1 MQGFS
6 SASVT
11 AANHV
16 LELVREGL
24 QFLLVTV
31 PSPLHV
37 LGGAGAGAEGIVGV
51 VVTER
56 VERQN

>member
-1 MQGFS
+1 MQGFL

-24 QFLLVTV
+24 QFLQVTV

-37 LGGAGAGAEGIVGV
+37 LGGAGAQGIVGV
-51 VVTER
+51 VATER

>member
-1 MQGFS
+1 MQGFL

-37 LGGAGAGAEGIVGV
+37 LLAGAGAQGIVGV